1 MIENWIDILI
11 SKTSN
16 RLLDLEVDI
25 KSSDLNISAIRNQL
39 VDLVGIVGDLLS
51 IIYNEKGN

>member
-1 MIENWIDILI
+1 MIEI

-39 VDLVGIVGDLLS
+39 VELVGIVGDLLS